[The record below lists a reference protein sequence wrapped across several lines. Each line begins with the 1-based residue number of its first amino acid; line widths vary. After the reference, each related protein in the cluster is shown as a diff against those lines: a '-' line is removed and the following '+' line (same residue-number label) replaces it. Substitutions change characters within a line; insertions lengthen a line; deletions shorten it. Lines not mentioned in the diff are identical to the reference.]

1 VEVAVAVVGFVAEAG
16 AWWAVRAGRAHL
28 WRLLPIVLVAMAIAA
43 VLVRPPAAASD
54 VGAGNAMAVGAVSGV
69 VLYLA
74 TRVFVAIASRY
85 APFRRATVDIY
96 AEAQPIAIGAAIVL
110 SVAVMVPAEE
120 LFWRGLVQA
129 GLDDLWGPAAAAAIT
144 WLAYI
149 AVNVPSRSLPIV
161 LGAAVGGAVWAA
173 LASWSGGMLASL
185 ASHILWTGLMLAL
198 PPAPGREVVGP

>member
-1 VEVAVAVVGFVAEAG
+1 MEVAVAVVGFVAEAG

>member
-1 VEVAVAVVGFVAEAG
+1 VELAVAVAGFVAEAG
-16 AWWAVRAGRAHL
+16 AWWSVRARRAHL
-28 WRLLPIVLVAMAIAA
+28 WRLLPIVLVAMAVAA
-43 VLVRPPAAASD
+43 VLVRPPVAASD
-54 VGAGNAMAVGAVSGV
+54 VGAGNALAVGAVSGL

-74 TRVFVAIASRY
+74 TRVFVAIASRW
-85 APFRRATVDIY
+85 APFRRAIVDIY

-129 GLDDLWGPAAAAAIT
+129 GLDDLWGPAAAAVIT

-149 AVNVPSRSLPIV
+149 AVNVPSRSLPIM

-173 LASWSGGMLASL
+173 LAWWSGGMLASL
-185 ASHILWTGLMLAL
+185 ASHILWTGSMLAL